1 MDWASFVLFSQRQV
15 SFDRSE
21 LIHNPAACM
30 ILTPVT
36 NFQTLP
42 DCCKHSTPSLLL
54 STQMPHPSQREVR
67 FLVLKFQ
74 LDRLRR
80 SSSSSPIQF
89 GGFHWHACMQ
99 ACKFGPAHSPAG
111 SHHSIVQTRLV
122 ALFLHSNFNILAQ
135 RSHQLHDRIHT
146 AQCGT
151 MQGPNFSNYHWLL
164 CSSINNR
171 RIPLYFAA

>member
-1 MDWASFVLFSQRQV
+1 MVGVSFVLFSKRQV

-21 LIHNPAACM
+21 LIHNPTARR

-54 STQMPHPSQREVR
+54 NTRRPHPSQREVR

-80 SSSSSPIQF
+80 SSSSSPIQS
-89 GGFHWHACMQ
+89 GGFPRHACMQ
-99 ACKFGPAHSPAG
+99 ACRFGPAKSPAH
-111 SHHSIVQTRLV
+111 SHRMIVRNRLV
-122 ALFLHSNFNILAQ
+122 ALFLHSISNVLAQ
-135 RSHQLHDRIHT
+135 RSHKLRGRFHT
-146 AQCGT
+146 ARVRT
-151 MQGPNFSNYHWLL
+151 VQGPKFSNAKL
-164 CSSINNR
+164 
-171 RIPLYFAA
+171 AARFFSLSFL